1 MSELPLPDLDD
12 LRHAKRLLEQPGLA
26 IRLAD
31 RVGTPI
37 EALLRRLP
45 DGAQRVIGDG
55 TRRALEA
62 ALDVAVRTLEAP
74 SGGGEVSDWLHR
86 GVVMATGA
94 AGGAAGL
101 AGLPLELPISTIFML
116 RSIADHAR
124 RQGEDLSVV
133 ATRLECLAVFAL
145 GSRAASD
152 DAADSAYFA
161 VRAALA
167 SAVSKA
173 AEYAAQRGVAQAVA
187 DKTAPAIA
195 QLLARIAQRFGV
207 AVADK
212 AAAQLVPIIGAAGGA
227 AVNAIFV
234 SHYQDVAW
242 AHFSVRRLERAH
254 GPDAVR
260 RAYSVA

>member
-1 MSELPLPDLDD
+1 MDDLPRPALDD
-12 LRHAKRLLEQPGLA
+12 LRRARRILEQPGLA

-31 RVGTPI
+31 RVGTPV

-45 DGAQRVIGDG
+45 DGAQRAIAGA
-55 TRRALEA
+55 TRKALEA
-62 ALDVAVRTLEAP
+62 ALDVAVRSLDP
-74 SGGGEVSDWLHR
+74 PRGGAATSDRLHR

-94 AGGAAGL
+94 LGGAVGL
-101 AGLPLELPISTIFML
+101 AGLPLELPISTTVML
-116 RSIADHAR
+116 RAIADHAR
-124 RQGEDLSVV
+124 AQGEDLSDL
-133 ATRLECLAVFAL
+133 ASRLECLAVFAL

-187 DKTAPAIA
+187 DRSAPAIA
-195 QLLARIAQRFGV
+195 QLLGRIAQRFGV

-212 AAAQLVPIIGAAGGA
+212 AAAQLVPILGAAGGA
-227 AVNAIFV
+227 ALNAIFV
-234 SHYQDVAW
+234 RHYQDVAW

-254 GPDAVR
+254 GAEAVR
-260 RAYSVA
+260 RAYEGA